1 MKYENAMNRL
11 GFACVTLAI
20 TAALSLAGCGGE
32 EEQGVPKVKNNGDLN
47 TQSTGDNDNNT
58 QDEEEKSDCVVIC
71 EKQIGCMG
79 NLSCQPG
86 AMGTVEQCA
95 AQCEQSPPS
104 QEQVSSYEA
113 ASCEQINAS
122 VCTDANAQQACD
134 CSAYA
139 SEGGGSCDEGQTCFP
154 TQQSGLNVCATSSGA
169 FPSDA
174 AACNASTPCA
184 EGYNCM
190 IESAGATIGSCLKN
204 C

>member
-1 MKYENAMNRL
+1 MKYENAMNRVGL
-11 GFACVTLAI
+11 ACLTLAI

-58 QDEEEKSDCVVIC
+58 EEEKSDCVVIC

-86 AMGTVEQCA
+86 AVGSVEQCA

-104 QEQVSSYEA
+104 QEQVSSYES

-122 VCTDANAQQACD
+122 VCMDASVQQACD

-154 TQQSGLNVCATSSGA
+154 TQQTGLSVCATSSGT

-190 IESAGATIGSCLKN
+190 IESEGATIGSCLKN